1 MSIAKYHYKFI
12 DAGRGPVPTV
22 AWPLPS
28 GLQPRP
34 MAPPAIL
41 RGRAPE
47 GSLGEGPAWAP
58 ARRVPIPSDVEFES
72 WKTEE

>member
-1 MSIAKYHYKFI
+1 MSIAKYYNKFTN
-12 DAGRGPVPTV
+12 AGRGPAPTV

-34 MAPPAIL
+34 MALLAIL

-47 GSLGEGPAWAP
+47 ASLGEGPAWAP
-58 ARRVPIPSDVEFES
+58 ARRVPIPSDIES
-72 WKTEE
+72 WQTEE